1 MAEGGF
7 RGFLGL
13 DAVSKLKEV
22 CRLFGNRDCRFG
34 NKNSHP
40 GNWDSHFGNQDS
52 HPGNRDCHFGP
63 GIAILG
69 TRILILGTRTGIS
82 SPAGKRKQ
90 ANKPKLW
97 R

>member
-13 DAVSKLKEV
+13 GVVSKLKEV

-34 NKNSHP
+34 NR
-40 GNWDSHFGNQDS
+40 DCHFGNKNS
-52 HPGNRDCHFGP
+52 HPGNRDCHFGT

-69 TRILILGTRTGIS
+69 TRILILGTRIGIS
-82 SPAGKRKQ
+82 SPAGKIKQ